1 MKKELITIIATL
13 CSLSMSA
20 DDVTPGITVSKTDGS
35 SASIP
40 LTTLQSIK
48 FSDGNMVI
56 NLKDKSQQTF
66 IIDEIAIIKFE
77 DIATAINTLSC
88 GNISNS
94 NISICDLSGHTVYKG
109 KAAEAKQ
116 TKLPAGIYVMTING
130 KSYKVMIK

>member
-1 MKKELITIIATL
+1 MKKELITIIAML

-35 SASIP
+35 NASIP

-66 IIDEIAIIKFE
+66 SIDEIAIIKFE

-88 GNISNS
+88 GNTYNS
-94 NISICDLSGHTVYKG
+94 NISITDLSGHIVFNG
-109 KAAEAKQ
+109 KAAEAMQ
-116 TKLPAGIYVMTING
+116 TKLPAGIYVITTNG

>member
-1 MKKELITIIATL
+1 MKKELITIIAML

-66 IIDEIAIIKFE
+66 IIDEIAIITFE
-77 DIATAINTLSC
+77 DVVTAINTLTC
-88 GNISNS
+88 GNTAKI
-94 NISICDLSGHTVYKG
+94 ISITDLSGHIVFNG
-109 KAAEAKQ
+109 KAAEAMQ
-116 TKLPAGIYVMTING
+116 TKLPAGIYVITTNG